1 MISKAAAARA
11 PIDWRSEEYWDPT
24 SLHDEMQCVFDH
36 CHGCRLC
43 LILCE
48 SFPVL
53 FDLIDS
59 APTLELNSVD
69 RKDYSKVV
77 DQCYL
82 CDLCYETYCP
92 YTPPYEFGIDFPHLM
107 LRAKAQRF
115 RERGASFRD
124 HLFSD
129 TDRVGRLATIPLL
142 DVTVNALNGNAA
154 FRAVLEKT
162 VGVHRDAPLP
172 HYDSATLRKRFES
185 TPRQPRAVGQTTGK
199 VAVFATCYGNYNA
212 PQLGDD
218 LVQVFEH
225 NGIHIELVPSEVCC
239 GMPKLD
245 LGDLEGV
252 DRLKQANI
260 PTLAALVD
268 QGFDLIAP
276 VPSCVLMFKQEL
288 PLMYPD
294 DAAVA
299 KVRDAF
305 YDPFEYLLA
314 RHDGGA
320 LALDFKASLGDV
332 GYQVACHLRV
342 QNIGLSA
349 KQILDLVPDT
359 AVHAIL
365 ECSGHDGSYAV
376 KTETYDNAVG
386 IAQGAVKL
394 LERRAPDVFASD
406 CPMAARQIERLT
418 PGVDGSEHPI
428 SLLRRAYGL

>member
-1 MISKAAAARA
+1 MLTKAAAARA
-11 PIDWRSEEYWDPT
+11 PIDWRSEEYWDKN
-24 SLHDEMQCVFDH
+24 SLQDEMERVFDH

-92 YTPPYEFGIDFPHLM
+92 YTPPYEFAIDFPHLM
-107 LRAKAQRF
+107 LRAKAQRY
-115 RERGASFRD
+115 REQGATLRD
-124 HLFSD
+124 RLLTN
-129 TDRVGRLATIPLL
+129 TDRVGQLATIPLV
-142 DVTVNALNGNAA
+142 DITVNALNRNGV
-154 FRAVLEKT
+154 FRNVLEKT
-162 VGVHRDAPLP
+162 LGVHHDAPVP
-172 HYDSATLRKRFES
+172 QYHSATLRKRFAN
-185 TPRQPRAVGQTTGK
+185 TPREPMAVGETTGK
-199 VAVFATCYGNYNA
+199 VALFATCYGNYNT
-212 PQLGDD
+212 PELGAD
-218 LVQVFEH
+218 LVKVFEH

-245 LGDLEGV
+245 LGDLDGV
-252 DRLKQANI
+252 DRLKRANI
-260 PTLAALVD
+260 PVLAALVD

-294 DAAVA
+294 DADVL

-314 RHDGGA
+314 RHHGGA
-320 LALDFKASLGDV
+320 LALDFAAGLGDV
-332 GYQVACHLRV
+332 SYQVACHLRV
-342 QNIGLSA
+342 QNVGRCA
-349 KQILDLVPDT
+349 EEILNLVPDT
-359 AVHAIL
+359 TVYSIL
-365 ECSGHDGSYAV
+365 ECSGHDGTYAV

-386 IAQGAVKL
+386 IAQEAVRL
-394 LERRAPDVFASD
+394 LERRKPDVFTSD
-406 CPMAARQIERLT
+406 CPMAARQIERLAH
-418 PGVDGSEHPI
+418 DIDHSEHPV